1 MTFEI
6 TIPLYVLAYGP
17 IVLAAVAALGA
28 VHGLRRY
35 LRARKSRKQ
44 VLARLEA
51 IKGGVL
57 A

>member
-17 IVLAAVAALGA
+17 IVLAAVAALGLA
-28 VHGLRRY
+28 HGLRRY
-35 LRARKSRKQ
+35 LQARKSRKI

-51 IKGGVL
+51 IKGGVR